1 MKPLV
6 LIPAR
11 GGSKGV
17 PGKNI
22 KKLNGKPLIWYTLD
36 AARSCFGDEFIRIS
50 TDDTIIKATVEEFGF
65 GVGELRPADLAT
77 DTADS
82 YQVAMHVISEAEKS
96 NYYPDTL
103 ILLQPTSPFRNW
115 NHISE
120 ALKLYDEN
128 LEMVV
133 SVKEAKS
140 NPYFTLMEED
150 EQGWLKKSKS
160 GNFSRRQDCPKIY
173 EYNGAIYIVKI
184 SALRMFNFNQLTKI
198 KKYVMDDISSLDI
211 DTPLDWDYAE
221 FILSKLNTIDNAKY

>member
-1 MKPLV
+1 MKPVV

-22 KKLNGKPLIWYTLD
+22 KKLNGKPLIWYTLE
-36 AARSCFGDEFIRIS
+36 AARSCFGDEYIRVS
-50 TDDTIIKATVEEFGF
+50 TDDVRIKDAVEDLGF
-65 GVGELRPADLAT
+65 RVGELRPAELAT
-77 DTADS
+77 DIVDT
-82 YQVAMHVISEAEKS
+82 YQVAMHVISEVEKS

-103 ILLQPTSPFRNW
+103 ILLQPTSPFRNSS
-115 NHISE
+115 HISD
-120 ALKLYDEN
+120 ALKLFNEN

-150 EQGWLKKSKS
+150 EEGWLKKSKN

-184 SALRMFNFNQLTKI
+184 AALRLFNFNQLTKI

-221 FILSKLNTIDNAKY
+221 FVLSKLNKIENAEH

>member
-36 AARSCFGDEFIRIS
+36 AARSCFDDELIKVS
-50 TDDTIIKATVEEFGF
+50 TDDIKIKASIEELGF
-65 GVGELRPADLAT
+65 RVGELRPADLAT

-82 YQVAMHVISEAEKS
+82 YQVAMHVISEVEKS
-96 NYYPDTL
+96 NYFPDTL
-103 ILLQPTSPFRNW
+103 ILLQPTSPFRNCK
-115 NHISE
+115 HISE
-120 ALKLYDEN
+120 ALKLYNED

-150 EQGWLKKSKS
+150 EEGWLKKSKNA
-160 GNFSRRQDCPKIY
+160 NFFRRQDCPKIY
-173 EYNGAIYIVKI
+173 EYNGAIYII
-184 SALRMFNFNQLTKI
+184 NIAALRFLNFNQLTRV

-211 DTPLDWDYAE
+211 DTPSDWDYAE
-221 FILSKLNTIDNAKY
+221 FLFSKLNTTGNAEH